1 MPKQLQRLNFSD
13 LIPKAESIQDGRFSF
28 VADDALRANLAL
40 HLQYVSFLNLLAH
53 EYDLPGGVRY
63 SLYKTIIVFTASI
76 VEGMLVY
83 KLRNL
88 VDEKAIK
95 IENLFEGSVRYEE
108 IKNLWQISDCEYVIG
123 AKKIFCQPA
132 FPNAPKFQDF
142 IRVAKRIKLFDD
154 ALFKKADRLKIL
166 RNRIHLDGLEDV
178 DDKYEEK
185 DIEEAFE
192 SAKLLINRI
201 RDFKI

>member
-95 IENLFEGSVRYEE
+95 IENLFEGSFSS
-108 IKNLWQISDCEYVIG
+108 Q
-123 AKKIFCQPA
+123 KK
-132 FPNAPKFQDF
+132 
-142 IRVAKRIKLFDD
+142 
-154 ALFKKADRLKIL
+154 
-166 RNRIHLDGLEDV
+166 
-178 DDKYEEK
+178 Y
-185 DIEEAFE
+185 
-192 SAKLLINRI
+192 
-201 RDFKI
+201 